1 MRDEQTAGRLQFSVA
16 KMEMYVSNG
25 IAVKLQTLFVN
36 TSTLIYINLNVG
48 ELQYRLYL
56 VQDGVQ
62 ANALKRVVVD

>member
-16 KMEMYVSNG
+16 KMEMCVSNG

-62 ANALKRVVVD
+62 ANALKRVIVD